1 MPFVD
6 GTPSAF
12 RCSAVAA
19 EILLPRGT
27 GEAPVRFRE
36 NKLTFLRSPNM
47 SAAQRTTD
55 HQAIRKWIEKRGGR
69 PARGKETAHTKKGS
83 AGILRGDFAEPDESL
98 EHISWDE
105 FFGTFDKQKLAF
117 LYQDE

>member
-1 MPFVD
+1 MSCKSRLISIGMLMPVLLQEFHTLASRAAD

-36 NKLTFLRSPNM
+36 NKLTFLWSPDM

-55 HQAIRKWIEKRGGR
+55 HQAIRRWIEKRGGR
-69 PARGKETAHTKKGS
+69 PARVKETAHT
-83 AGILRGDFAEPDESL
+83 
-98 EHISWDE
+98 
-105 FFGTFDKQKLAF
+105 
-117 LYQDE
+117 